1 MTNYPYYIA
10 VRYSAGQ
17 LIKYQFG
24 VANGKKFK
32 TFSDCA
38 NAIRKMYERIPQ
50 TKEEQILILEYTN
63 QYESKIIDVC
73 MGDDWRSIGAP
84 VKLDD

>member
-63 QYESKIIDVC
+63 QYKSKIIEIC
-73 MGDDWRSIGAP
+73 TGEWWTSLEEP